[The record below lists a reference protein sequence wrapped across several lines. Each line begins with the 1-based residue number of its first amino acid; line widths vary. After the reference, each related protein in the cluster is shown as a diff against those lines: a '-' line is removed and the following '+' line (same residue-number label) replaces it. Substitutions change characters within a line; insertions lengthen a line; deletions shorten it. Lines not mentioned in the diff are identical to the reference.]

1 MVSIH
6 IALEIIEL
14 VIGTCN
20 YPNQA
25 DDKIYDVDQGKI
37 CGKTDERRIAASKS
51 MNTDNV
57 TPIVKNTRASTET
70 NNEMDGVVSDNQVRS
85 TELKESDIS
94 AKPKVRKH
102 VASIHSTT
110 NVNATLKDD
119 GRATELKECDISA
132 KPKVRKHVASIH
144 STTNVNATLKDDG
157 RATELKESD
166 ISAKPKVRKHDL
178 VDSIHNTTNV
188 NATLKDNGRATE
200 LKECDINAK
209 PKVRKLDLVASI
221 HNTTSI
227 ISTVKD
233 NGCATELK
241 ECNIDAKPK
250 VRIHDMVALIQTP
263 TNVNATLKDNGRAIE
278 LKESSISAK
287 PKVRNNDSKQ
297 NTTSIIPTARDN
309 DRVAA
314 ANSTNVNIVKPRV
327 RSKAIGESTDI
338 LKINNPHSG
347 INTSSVRN
355 KHKVKYIVRD
365 NNLTNDIYGMKHRK
379 KRKRRRCRYCGEW
392 NHNKYE
398 CRYESPLTC
407 HICYKLGHKMKFC
420 HEYP

>member
-25 DDKIYDVDQGKI
+25 DDKIDEVDQGKI
-37 CGKTDERRIAASKS
+37 CGETDKRGIAASKS
-51 MNTDNV
+51 MNTDSV
-57 TPIVKNTRASTET
+57 TPIVKNTRESTET

-119 GRATELKECDISA
+119 GRATELKE
-132 KPKVRKHVASIH
+132 
-144 STTNVNATLKDDG
+144 G
-157 RATELKESD
+157 
-166 ISAKPKVRKHDL
+166 
-178 VDSIHNTTNV
+178 
-188 NATLKDNGRATE
+188 
-200 LKECDINAK
+200 
-209 PKVRKLDLVASI
+209 
-221 HNTTSI
+221 
-227 ISTVKD
+227 
-233 NGCATELK
+233 
-241 ECNIDAKPK
+241 
-250 VRIHDMVALIQTP
+250 
-263 TNVNATLKDNGRAIE
+263 
-278 LKESSISAK
+278 SISAK

-314 ANSTNVNIVKPRV
+314 VKSTNVNIVKLSV
-327 RSKAIGESTDI
+327 RSKAIGESTDN
-338 LKINNPHSG
+338 LMINNPHSG
-347 INTSSVRN
+347 INISSVKN
-355 KHKVKYIVRD
+355 KHKVKYTVRN
-365 NNLTNDIYGMKHRK
+365 NNLTNDIFGMRHRK

-407 HICYKLGHKMKFC
+407 HLCDKLGHKMKFC
-420 HEYP
+420 HEYY